1 MAVAYETA
9 RLDGCEWEHIAKSA
23 RGKLGYELQGLPSV
37 GTRVVARPA
46 TGTIDTD
53 HFGSLARRGE
63 EVSSSPSLRERNLD
77 TGVNPLLTPFLSIAG
92 QELEMDKLPNIT
104 TTTLSLGALT

>member
-1 MAVAYETA
+1 MAYETA

-37 GTRVVARPA
+37 GTTVLSGTRPA

-63 EVSSSPSLRERNLD
+63 EVSGSPSLRERNLG
-77 TGVNPLLTPFLSIAG
+77 TGVNPLLIL
-92 QELEMDKLPNIT
+92 IT
-104 TTTLSLGALT
+104 VKRAVYIIT